1 MLVDHSKY
9 INVQIQVVK
18 IQVVFVTQLAD
29 NLSEAN
35 IDLCSSNPKRL
46 PNRDVVFTRNPAERV
61 GGVTAQ
67 WGAEF
72 FESSEYIR
80 ADGYLENIDVPI
92 VIVSAEIDHFVVTE
106 VNQAACDRRFPNCQ
120 RLDLKGAGHCLLQ
133 ESDAHLKEMFDSLDV
148 LLERIQPISN

>member
-1 MLVDHSKY
+1 MNWARRFGKSKRY
-9 INVQIQVVK
+9 LQGNENWK
-18 IQVVFVTQLAD
+18 PFRD
-29 NLSEAN
+29 NLSDAN

-46 PNRDVVFTRNPAERV
+46 PNRDVVFTRNPSERV

-80 ADGYLENIDVPI
+80 KDGYLETIDVPI
-92 VIVSAEIDHFVVTE
+92 TLVSAEVDHFVVTD
-106 VNQAACDRRFPNCQ
+106 VNQSACDSRFANCQ

-133 ESDAHLKEMFDSLDV
+133 ESDTHLEEMFDKLDA
-148 LLERIQPISN
+148 LLERITSISN